1 MRRTALRR
9 RYGRAAKAP
18 KPLTAKKLDKEIGR
32 IYHANCSGIQIPMM
46 DIPKVFAAG
55 RRAYVEG
62 RDMKDAIVSYV
73 DSIRV
78 N

>member
-1 MRRTALRR
+1 MKALRR
-9 RYGRAAKAP
+9 RYGRAGAKAP
-18 KPLTAKKLDKEIGR
+18 KPLAGKKLDKEIER
-32 IYHANCSGIQIPMM
+32 IYYANCSGIQIPMM
-46 DIPKVFAAG
+46 DIPNVFAAG